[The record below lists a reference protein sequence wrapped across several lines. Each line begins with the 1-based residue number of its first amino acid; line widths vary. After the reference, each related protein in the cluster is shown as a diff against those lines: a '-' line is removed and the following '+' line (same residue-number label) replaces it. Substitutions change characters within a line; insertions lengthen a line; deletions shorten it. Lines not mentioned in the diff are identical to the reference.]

1 MHDDQ
6 ALNLK
11 SVWQLAKSVA
21 RNVIKTGPPGSPVET
36 YRHKMRRVWPKLE
49 LLANHEVPPLG
60 EEQMA
65 ALREVIRATA
75 AVS

>member
-21 RNVIKTGPPGSPVET
+21 RNVIKIN
-36 YRHKMRRVWPKLE
+36 L
-49 LLANHEVPPLG
+49 HEVPPLG